1 MTFRAAR
8 LAVVLTAAAA
18 TLLIAGPAQAQ
29 TTVNIIAN
37 DDNQFVRID
46 PPGSAPQAPNVLVA
60 PGSVVRFSYL
70 SGASLHN
77 VRFTAKQPATC
88 QITTGPSARPGAVR
102 RGQPSSAALA

>member
-46 PPGSAPQAPNVLVA
+46 PPGSAPGDAAPRQRLQGDA
-60 PGSVVRFSYL
+60 
-70 SGASLHN
+70 H
-77 VRFTAKQPATC
+77 
-88 QITTGPSARPGAVR
+88 ARP
-102 RGQPSSAALA
+102 AAR